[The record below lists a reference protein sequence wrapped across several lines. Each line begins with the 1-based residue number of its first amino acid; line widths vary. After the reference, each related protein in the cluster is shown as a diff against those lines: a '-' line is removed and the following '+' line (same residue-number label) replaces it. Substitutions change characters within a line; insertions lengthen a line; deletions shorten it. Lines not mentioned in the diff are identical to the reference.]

1 MADPGVPAHARGGRR
16 LTSAAATL
24 VMVLVAACG
33 VTEREDLVGRYET
46 DSRRERW
53 TLSADGTCERTRVAA
68 GGRTETS
75 RCEWLW
81 VDRDG
86 SRKLVVTLP
95 PAADSPADG
104 AHRTQYVL
112 APGRVP
118 GGRITIPLGTDG
130 TELRKVE

>member
-16 LTSAAATL
+16 LTSGAAVL
-24 VMVLVAACG
+24 VMAAACG

-53 TLSADGTCERTRVAA
+53 TLSADGTCERTRVIPD
-68 GGRTETS
+68 GRTETS

-81 VDRDG
+81 ADRDG
-86 SRKLVVTLP
+86 SRKLVVTLQSP
-95 PAADSPADG
+95 ADSPAEG

-112 APGRVP
+112 APSRVP
-118 GGRITIPLGTDG
+118 GGRITIPLGADG